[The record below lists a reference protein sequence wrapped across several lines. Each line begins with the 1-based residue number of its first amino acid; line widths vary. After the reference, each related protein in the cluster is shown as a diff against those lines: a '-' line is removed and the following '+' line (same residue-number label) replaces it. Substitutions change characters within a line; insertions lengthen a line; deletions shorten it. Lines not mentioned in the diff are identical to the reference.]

1 MSRAQNRWETNRHGA
16 SRWALVAGAT
26 LGCIALALVVWYRMH
41 FAMDPAKSFEVTGS
55 GSAARVLIATQGSDF
70 KNALTAALVEHLKRR
85 AAHVKVIDVSALDR
99 VDETE
104 WDVMVVIH
112 TWEMRKPPPVV
123 KTFIDRTEAPEK
135 LVVLTTSGAGD
146 FKLPG
151 VDAISTAS
159 RMTDVAAR
167 TNDIARRIDAILD
180 GDSFG
185 ATVSP

>member
-1 MSRAQNRWETNRHGA
+1 MLAT
-16 SRWALVAGAT
+16 GAT
-26 LGCIALALVVWYRMH
+26 LGCIAIVFVFWYRMH
-41 FAMDPAKSFEVTGS
+41 FAMDPAQSLEVAGAAS
-55 GSAARVLIATQGSDF
+55 GARVLIATQGSDF
-70 KNALTAALVEHLKRR
+70 KNALTAALVEHLKHRS
-85 AAHVKVIDVSALDR
+85 AHLKVIDVSALDR

-104 WDVMVVIH
+104 WDVMVLIH
-112 TWEMRKPPPVV
+112 TWEMRKPPPSV
-123 KTFIDRTEAPEK
+123 KAFIDGSKAPEK

-180 GDSFG
+180 ANSFG